1 MMAKHFPTHTPKA
14 NLEYSHTKV
23 ITTEITKPDFKP
35 WITQSHVRRVLLKFK
50 AKKSP
55 GPDKL
60 KPIIFKHLP
69 QNTLDIISFIYK
81 ACLKLHYTPRA
92 WKESNVVF
100 IPKQGKASYQEA
112 KLFRPISLSNYLLK
126 GLEKLLVEQM
136 DLALEDHPIHKN
148 QHGFQRGLSTETA
161 ISKTVNYIE
170 KHKLRPR
177 SVRCIPRHTSSI

>member
-1 MMAKHFPTHTPKA
+1 MFRACCILCVH
-14 NLEYSHTKV
+14 L
-23 ITTEITKPDFKP
+23 
-35 WITQSHVRRVLLKFK
+35 WVRH
-50 AKKSP
+50 S
-55 GPDKL
+55 PDKL
-60 KPIIFKHLP
+60 KPIIFKYLP
-69 QNTLDIISFIYK
+69 QNVLDIISFIYK
-81 ACLKLHYTPRA
+81 ACLKLHYTPRP

-112 KLFRPISLSNYLLK
+112 KSFRPISLSNYLLK

-170 KHKLRPR
+170 KHINSCLLYTSPSPR
-177 SVRCIPRHTSSI
+177 D